1 MEPRLHAIGV
11 KWGTFQILTAVQSAG
26 GEATQA
32 QIARRLGITPATLSE
47 AVSEHVQSGLL
58 EQVGK
63 VGDRRAKV
71 LKLTGRSRELM
82 VQVKD
87 VIHEMEQVIV
97 RGIDGPSMIQ
107 CADTLDRAIA
117 SLEDA
122 VGSVE

>member
-1 MEPRLHAIGV
+1 M
-11 KWGTFQILTAVQSAG
+11 
-26 GEATQA
+26 
-32 QIARRLGITPATLSE
+32 
-47 AVSEHVQSGLL
+47 QSGLL